1 MTEHPEAYFRRTGA
15 TTFAATEHTGGAWTT
30 TEQHVS
36 PLCGLLVH
44 VLERDLPRPDLALA
58 RVSIDILGVVPV
70 DEVEVTARVV
80 RAGRTIELAEV
91 EATYAGRAVLR
102 ARVWRLAPSDTA
114 DVAAHDA
121 TPMPS
126 PTRSEPWEMGSLWP
140 GGYIGSI
147 EVRRAA
153 GAAPGRG
160 RAWVTSPVAL
170 VADEEVSGPAA
181 WTRLLDTANGVAV
194 RAAPG
199 EWAYPNVD
207 LTYHLHRTPQ
217 GPWVGLDT
225 SVTWGAEGVGLTST
239 VLHDEHGPVG
249 TAAQVLTLRRSA
261 RR

>member
-1 MTEHPEAYFRRTGA
+1 MTEHRDAYFRRTGA
-15 TTFAATEHTGGAWTT
+15 TTFAATESTGGAWST

-91 EATYAGRAVLR
+91 EASYAGRAVLR

-114 DVAAHDA
+114 DVAGHDL

-126 PTRSEPWEMGSLWP
+126 PERSEPWEMGSLWP

-160 RAWVTSPVAL
+160 RAWVRSPVAL
-170 VADEEVSGPAA
+170 VADEEVSEQAT

-199 EWAYPNVD
+199 DWGYPNVD
-207 LTYHLHRTPQ
+207 LTYHLHRAPR

-225 SVTWGAEGVGLTST
+225 AVAWGAEGVGLTST

-249 TAAQVLTLRRSA
+249 TAAQVLTLRRA
-261 RR
+261 APR